1 MTILDLIIFLPILAA
16 IAIGAGAP
24 ARVTALAATG
34 ANFVLGLF
42 AWFLFDRAK
51 EGFQLT
57 ASRPI
62 VNVPEIGFNVGID
75 GLSLIMLLLTVIV
88 SFCAIWMAPKV
99 EKREKM
105 YFISLLLIAA
115 GALGAFCST
124 DIFFFYAFHE
134 LALIPTFL
142 MIGIWGSGDDRVG
155 VAWKITIYLAVGS
168 IVLLAGLI
176 ALQSQLSAE
185 SLTFDF
191 ETLRERAAVAGTIS
205 SEAQGWIFLTLLVG
219 FGILVSLF
227 PFHAW
232 AAPAYASA
240 PAPTSMLHA
249 GVLKKFGLYGL
260 LRFTPMLP
268 EGLEQWRSLLI
279 ILLLGN
285 ILFVGFVTLAQKHL
299 DTMLGNSSV
308 MHMGYVF
315 LGIAS
320 WNVAS
325 GEPIGL
331 TGAVLL
337 MFGHGVSIALLFGLC
352 GKLRERVGTVELS
365 RLGGLGK
372 HVPVFSVI
380 FGMAVFASA
389 GLPGFANFS
398 GEVMVFFGGFQGY
411 QGGELTLLQIGTIL
425 ALWGVVISAVY
436 LLRAYR
442 DIFLGEERDSSKTT
456 SDVVALQRIPCVIL
470 VVALLVIGFYPKLF
484 SDLLSF

>member
-1 MTILDLIIFLPILAA
+1 MSILDIIILLPLLGALA
-16 IAIGAGAP
+16 IAFGAP
-24 ARVTALAATG
+24 ARSTAMASTG
-34 ANFVLGLF
+34 ANLLLGLV
-42 AWFLFDRAK
+42 AWGLYDPSK

-57 ASRPI
+57 ASRPL
-62 VNVPEIGFNVGID
+62 VNVPEISYAVGID
-75 GLSLIMLLLTVIV
+75 GLSLVMLLLSVIV
-88 SFCAIWMAPKV
+88 SFCAMWMAPKV
-99 EKREKM
+99 ESRQKL
-105 YFISLLLIAA
+105 YFISLLFIAA

-134 LALIPTFL
+134 LALIPTFF
-142 MIGIWGSGDDRVG
+142 MIGIWGSGENRVAT
-155 VAWKITIYLAVGS
+155 AWKITIYLAVGS
-168 IVLLAGLI
+168 IILLAGLI
-176 ALQSQLSAE
+176 AFQSQLSNG
-185 SLTFDF
+185 SLTFDLV
-191 ETLRERAAVAGTIS
+191 TLQERSAEEAIPAR
-205 SEAQGWIFLTLLVG
+205 AQGWIFLTLLIG

-232 AAPAYASA
+232 AAPAYAAA

-268 EGLEQWRSLLI
+268 EGLETWRNLLI
-279 ILLLGN
+279 VLLLGN
-285 ILFVGFVTLAQKHL
+285 ILFVGLVTLAQKHL

-320 WNVAS
+320 WNAAS
-325 GEPIGL
+325 GEPIGF

-337 MFGHGVSIALLFGLC
+337 MFGHGISIALLLGLC
-352 GKLRERVGTVELS
+352 GKLRERLGTVEFDH
-365 RLGGLGK
+365 LGGIGK
-372 HVPVFSVI
+372 QVPVFSFL
-380 FGMAVFASA
+380 FGLAAFAAA

-411 QGGELTLLQIGTIL
+411 GGEGFNSLQIATIL

-436 LLRAYR
+436 MLRAYR
-442 DIFLGEERDSSKTT
+442 SIFLGRRPDDLNASPDIVFT
-456 SDVVALQRIPCVIL
+456 QRIPCAIL
-470 VVALLVIGFYPKLF
+470 AGALLVIGFYPRLF

>member
-1 MTILDLIIFLPILAA
+1 MSILDIIILLPLLGVLA
-16 IAIGAGAP
+16 IALGAP
-24 ARVTALAATG
+24 ARVTAIGATG
-34 ANFVLGLF
+34 LNMVLGLVVWGLYDP
-42 AWFLFDRAK
+42 AV
-51 EGFQLT
+51 EGYQLV
-57 ASRPI
+57 ASRPL
-62 VNVPEIGFNVGID
+62 VPLPEISYAVGVD
-75 GLSLIMLLLTVIV
+75 GLALVMVLLSVIV
-88 SFCAIWMAPKV
+88 SFCAMWMAPKV
-99 EKREKM
+99 EGRDKL
-105 YFISLLLIAA
+105 YFISLLLISA

-142 MIGIWGSGDDRVG
+142 MIGIWGSGEDRVG
-155 VAWKITIYLAVGS
+155 TAWKITIYLAVGS
-168 IVLLAGLI
+168 IILLAGLL
-176 ALQSQLSAE
+176 AFQFQLANGG
-185 SLTFDF
+185 LTFDF
-191 ETLRERAAVAGTIS
+191 ATLEQRAADTPIG
-205 SEAQGWIFLTLLVG
+205 SEAQGWIFLTLLIG

-232 AAPAYASA
+232 AAPAYAAA

-268 EGLEQWRSLLI
+268 EGLETWRNLLI
-279 ILLLGN
+279 VLLLGN
-285 ILFVGFVTLAQKHL
+285 ILFVGLVTIAQKHL

-320 WNVAS
+320 WSAAS
-325 GEPIGL
+325 GEPIGF

-352 GKLRERVGTVELS
+352 GKLRERVGTVEMD

-372 HVPVFSVI
+372 QIPIFSFL
-380 FGMAVFASA
+380 FGLAAFASA

-398 GEVMVFFGGFQGY
+398 GEVLVFFGGFQGY
-411 QGGELTLLQIGTIL
+411 EGEAFSPLQWATIL

-436 LLRAYR
+436 MLRAYR
-442 DIFLGEERDSSKTT
+442 SIFLGTQPDGLNAAPDIKI
-456 SDVVALQRIPCVIL
+456 VQRVPCAIL
-470 VVALLVIGFYPKLF
+470 VVALVAIGFYPRLF